1 MDNDYKKQIERE
13 NHREARR
20 RMGAGDWSLILGA
33 AVLVAAVLGYIYY
46 SDEAGIDPATRVE
59 PAAGI
64 SSQPYNATD
73 TEIPDRTGATDETP
87 PADDRPLP

>member
-1 MDNDYKKQIERE
+1 MDNEYKKQIERE

-46 SDEAGIDPATRVE
+46 ADDTGIDRVE
-59 PAAGI
+59 PAAGT
-64 SSQPYNATD
+64 SQPYDATD
-73 TEIPDRTGATDETP
+73 TGIPGNSTP
-87 PADDRPLP
+87 PADDTAPVERPVP